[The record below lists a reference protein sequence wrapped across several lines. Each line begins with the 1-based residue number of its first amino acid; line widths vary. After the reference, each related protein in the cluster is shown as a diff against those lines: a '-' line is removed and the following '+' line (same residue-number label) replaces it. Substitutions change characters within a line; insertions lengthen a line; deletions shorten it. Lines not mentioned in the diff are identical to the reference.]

1 MRPLKVLI
9 KDFIY
14 CQEDNYIKDGLPK
27 YPLYHDGLPEKI
39 KGCHP

>member
-1 MRPLKVLI
+1 MRPLEVLI

-14 CQEDNYIKDGLPK
+14 CQEDNYIKDGLP
-27 YPLYHDGLPEKI
+27 EKI